1 MQTPISTDPESPSA
15 NGDGGSEAISRAS
28 EIGRK
33 VASAID
39 DRRETVASGID
50 SAASSLHAKAESLPG
65 GEKIVRAAHSA
76 AEAME
81 KTAGYLRDQDLNDML
96 SDVQQVVKKHP
107 GATLLTAAAVGFLL
121 ARVLS
126 RN

>member
-1 MQTPISTDPESPSA
+1 MQTPTS
-15 NGDGGSEAISRAS
+15 SEFADTIDEKQDA
-28 EIGRK
+28 
-33 VASAID
+33 VA
-39 DRRETVASGID
+39 RGID

-65 GEKIVRAAHSA
+65 GEKIVRAAHTA

-81 KTAGYLRDQDLNDML
+81 KTGGYLRDQDIDDML
-96 SDVQQVVKKHP
+96 ADVRQVIKRNP

-121 ARVLS
+121 ARVFS